1 MTDIEDFVQKD
12 RDFLHDLCNSLAVA
26 QGHLMLIN
34 MKMKKDPQNLNYE
47 EIELKITKSLG
58 AIDSMNNLIMARR
71 AVLKSL

>member
-34 MKMKKDPQNLNYE
+34 MKMKRTR
-47 EIELKITKSLG
+47 KI
-58 AIDSMNNLIMARR
+58 LIMKR
-71 AVLKSL
+71 LN